1 MKKVL
6 IFCFVTMLISSAVF
20 AEDTDLLE
28 KETGDETNQVEKAEE
43 KIEKIHYPSY
53 KEVGKAIQSLGSNL
67 KSKAL
72 VDCLKTLDID
82 NQKNVIK
89 LFNKFFDKTK
99 SVSKKGDS
107 REATR
112 LKSEL
117 NKSKKTYGK
126 LAKEENENF
135 VVLYPKD
142 LKFKISSKET
152 TEFDAGTLLSAA
164 ENSFSKMTEMLLMTK
179 FMYWPGKARGKIYVV
194 PNIEMWK
201 LIKKGITKKQ
211 PVQTVII
218 KPETREFFVLVTQ
231 KTYQEAEQ
239 AVAYAVAK
247 ATLNE
252 YSEVVSGN
260 RKSSFPSFF
269 IIGAAATAADLN
281 SVLTIDD
288 GPQQVEKYKGK
299 KLTARMLRDMKEK
312 GHPLSPFPLYENK
325 LFDIKDII
333 GKQYPDNKNE
343 KVYYFMRQ
351 SAAVV
356 SYLQQN
362 GTLPFLVLTKELADG
377 KGFKKSFDGYVDLR
391 DELSGKT
398 KETKGNKKDKK
409 SRKERKKEQ
418 KDKKAAENCLD
429 GYKEFMD
436 KNNAKIAIFD
446 PLTFEVLIEDKKEEA
461 KDKKSSRSSKRR
473 GGRKRR

>member
-1 MKKVL
+1 MKKLL
-6 IFCFVTMLISSAVF
+6 IFCFVTLLISSAVF
-20 AEDTDLLE
+20 AEDTNLLE
-28 KETGDETNQVEKAEE
+28 EETGADTNQVEKAEE
-43 KIEKIHYPSY
+43 KVEKIHYPSY
-53 KEVGKAIQSLGSNL
+53 KEVGKAIQNLGSNL
-67 KSKAL
+67 KPKAL
-72 VDCLKTLDID
+72 IACLKTLDID

-89 LFNKFFDKTK
+89 LFKKFLDKTK
-99 SVSKKGDS
+99 SVAKKGDS
-107 REATR
+107 NEATR

-126 LAKEENENF
+126 LAKEESENF
-135 VVLYPKD
+135 IIIYPEN
-142 LKFKISSKET
+142 LKFKVSKKESAN
-152 TEFDAGTLLSAA
+152 FDAGSVLSAA
-164 ENSFSKMTEMLLMTK
+164 GNSFSKMTEILLMTK
-179 FMYWPGKARGKIYVV
+179 FMYWPGKARGKIYIV
-194 PNIEMWK
+194 PNLEMWK
-201 LIKKGITKKQ
+201 LIKKGTTKKQ

-231 KTYQEAEQ
+231 QTYQEAEQ

-260 RKSSFPSFF
+260 RKSFFPPFF

-281 SVLTIDD
+281 SVLTVDE

-299 KLTARMLRDMKEK
+299 KFTAATIRNWKEK
-312 GHPLSPFPLYENK
+312 SHALSPFPLYEKK
-325 LFDIKDII
+325 LYDIKEII
-333 GKQYPDNKNE
+333 GKPSPDNKNE

-356 SYLQQN
+356 NYLQQN
-362 GTLPFLVLTKELADG
+362 GTLPFLILTKELADG
-377 KGFKKSFDGYVDLR
+377 EGFKKSFDEYVNLR

-398 KETKGNKKDKK
+398 KESKSDKKDKR
-409 SRKERKKEQ
+409 SRKERKQEEEDKE
-418 KDKKAAENCLD
+418 AAENCLD

-436 KNNAKIAIFD
+436 KDNAKIAIFE
-446 PLTFEVLIEDKKEEA
+446 PLTFEVLIENKREEA
-461 KDKKSSRSSKRR
+461 KEKKGSSSRRR